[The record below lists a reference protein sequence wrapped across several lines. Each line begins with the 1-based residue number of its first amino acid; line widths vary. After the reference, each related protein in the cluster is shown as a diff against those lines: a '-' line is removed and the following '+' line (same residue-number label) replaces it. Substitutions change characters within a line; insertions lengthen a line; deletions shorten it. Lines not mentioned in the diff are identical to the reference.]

1 MLKFYIIMKY
11 YDVII
16 AGGGPAGL
24 SAAIYTSRYGLRT
37 LVIEKMVCGGQPALA
52 LKVENYPGFE
62 AIDGWELTRR
72 FYRQAVKN
80 GAEIREEEEVLRVE
94 PRDEVKLVKTS
105 LGEYESGAVIVAT
118 GGTPRRLRVEGEE
131 EYLRRGVHYCA
142 HCAGYAYRNKKV
154 AVIGSGD
161 SALDASL
168 FLSEI
173 ASEVCI
179 ISKNGYLSG
188 QKVLIDAV
196 SSKPNV
202 DIMLNSEVAGFYG
215 DGRSLEG
222 ILLRNGARVEVSAA
236 FVYIGFVPNSHVV
249 DVEKGPG
256 GFIKVDSQMRTS
268 LPGIFACGNVVR
280 KNAQIVSS
288 AGEGAIAALSAV
300 EYLRDKM

>member
-1 MLKFYIIMKY
+1 MKY
-11 YDVII
+11 YDVIV

-24 SAAIYTSRYGLRT
+24 SAAIYTCRYGLRT
-37 LVIEKMVCGGQPALA
+37 LVIEKMICGGQPALA
-52 LKVENYPGFE
+52 VKVENYPGFE
-62 AIDGWELTRR
+62 AIDGWELTRK

-80 GAEIREEEEVLRVE
+80 GAEIREEEEVLSVE
-94 PRDEVKLVKTS
+94 VREDIKLVRTS
-105 LGEYESGAVIVAT
+105 LGEYESGALIVAT
-118 GGTPRRLRVEGEE
+118 GGTPKRLRVEGEE

-142 HCAGYAYRNKKV
+142 QCAGHAYKGKRV

-161 SALDASL
+161 SALDAAL

-173 ASEVCI
+173 ASQVFI
-179 ISKNGYLSG
+179 ISKKDYLSG

-202 DIMLNSEVAGFYG
+202 DVLLNSEVAGFYG
-215 DGRSLEG
+215 DGSSLEG
-222 ILLRNGARVEVSAA
+222 VLLKDGRRLDVSAA
-236 FVYIGFVPNSHVV
+236 FVYIGFVPNSHIV
-249 DVEKGPG
+249 DVEKTPG

-268 LPGIFACGNVVR
+268 LPGVFACGNVVR

-300 EYLRDKM
+300 EYLRDKI